1 VPEWNGRGLPPVAQA
16 RVERFAASGLRTSL
30 MTVPSA
36 VGAEAAGFTAVG
48 EVMGCVVQQVSFTG
62 SLLGTT
68 ADYQMKDYAD
78 AIRAGYGISL
88 TRLCREADALGAD
101 GVLGIGF
108 TVTTIDANV
117 QEFVALGT
125 AVRART
131 KQRPKQLFTTDL
143 PGEDV
148 GKLMQAGWVPVT
160 VAIGIA
166 ARAVYDWNM
175 QYQTRVTA
183 GNVEVQAPTQL
194 ITAIRAAARTE
205 FGKAVKA
212 ARADGGIVSEM
223 TLRSWELGETGV
235 AGVTRMLGTAI
246 AQFHSGRAAPSS
258 ALTILPLK
266 RS

>member
-1 VPEWNGRGLPPVAQA
+1 MPEWDGRGLPPVAQA

-36 VGAEAAGFTAVG
+36 VGAEAAGFTPVG
-48 EVMGCVVQQVSFTG
+48 EVMGCVVQRIAWTG
-62 SLLGTT
+62 SALGT

-78 AIRAGYGISL
+78 AIRAGYGMSL

-108 TVTTIDANV
+108 TVTTLDPGIE
-117 QEFVALGT
+117 EFVALGT
-125 AVRART
+125 AVRAMT
-131 KQRPKQLFTTDL
+131 KQRPKRLFTTDL

-160 VAIGIA
+160 VAVGIA

-183 GNVEVQAPTQL
+183 GNTEVQAPTQL
-194 ITAIRAAARTE
+194 ITAIRAAARAE
-205 FGKAVKA
+205 FGKAVRA

-223 TLRSWELGETGV
+223 ALRSWELGETGV

-246 AQFHSGRAAPSS
+246 AQFHSGRAAPTS
-258 ALTILPLK
+258 ALTILPLN